1 MDETKDLHSAE
12 KPHQLTW
19 QGWKQIGKRVKSQLT
34 VDHISIV
41 SAGVAFYFFLS
52 LFPTLIAAISIFGL
66 VMEPA
71 EIQQQ
76 ISEVAHILPD
86 QSSEM
91 ISNILEGITEKSSKS
106 LGWSLVWSIL
116 FSLFTAMQGTKAVF
130 EGINVAYDEIDER
143 GFFKYNGLTLLF
155 TLGGIL
161 IGIISAALVIVFPA
175 IIQSID
181 IPASGVE
188 KIIPWLRWPVLAL
201 IVMGVLAITYKI
213 APDRRNPQ
221 FSWVSWGAVIATVLW
236 VAGSGLFSF
245 YISNFGTYDKMY
257 GSFSAVIIL
266 MLWFYITAYVTL
278 LGAEINSEMEH
289 QTRKDS
295 TIGKD
300 RPMGQ
305 RNAYHAD
312 HVAD

>member
-12 KPHQLTW
+12 KPKQLKW
-19 QGWKQIGKRVKSQLT
+19 QAWKQIGKRVKSQLT

-52 LFPTLIAAISIFGL
+52 LFPTFIAAISIFGL

-71 EIQQQ
+71 QIQQQ
-76 ISEVAHILPD
+76 ISEMAHILPD
-86 QSSEM
+86 QSSQM
-91 ISNILEGITEKSSKS
+91 ISNILEGIADKSGKS
-106 LGWSLVWSIL
+106 LSWSLVWSIL

-130 EGINVAYDEIDER
+130 EGINVAYDEIDGR

-155 TLGGIL
+155 TLSGIL
-161 IGIISAALVIVFPA
+161 IGIISVALVIIFPA
-175 IIQSID
+175 IIESINL
-181 IPASGVE
+181 PASRIE
-188 KIIPWLRWPVLAL
+188 DIIPWLRWPVLAL
-201 IVMGVLAITYKI
+201 VVMGVLAITYKI

-221 FSWVSWGAVIATVLW
+221 FTWVSWGAVIATILW
-236 VAGSGLFSF
+236 LGGSILFSI
-245 YISNFGTYDKMY
+245 YISNFANYDKIY
-257 GSFSAVIIL
+257 GSFAAVIIL
-266 MLWFYITAYVTL
+266 MLWFFITAYVIL

-289 QTRKDS
+289 QIRKDS

>member
-12 KPHQLTW
+12 KPKQLKW
-19 QGWKQIGKRVKSQLT
+19 QAWKQIGKRVKSQLT

-52 LFPTLIAAISIFGL
+52 LFPTFIAAISIFGL

-71 EIQQQ
+71 QIQQQ
-76 ISEVAHILPD
+76 ISEMAHILPD
-86 QSSEM
+86 QSSQM
-91 ISNILEGITEKSSKS
+91 ISNILEGIADKSGKS
-106 LGWSLVWSIL
+106 LSWSLVWSIL

-130 EGINVAYDEIDER
+130 EGINVAYDEIDGR

-155 TLGGIL
+155 TLSGIL
-161 IGIISAALVIVFPA
+161 IGIISVALVIIFPA
-175 IIQSID
+175 IIESINLT
-181 IPASGVE
+181 ASRIE
-188 KIIPWLRWPVLAL
+188 DIIPWLRWPVLAL
-201 IVMGVLAITYKI
+201 VVMGVLAITYKI

-221 FSWVSWGAVIATVLW
+221 FTWVSWGAVIATILW
-236 VAGSGLFSF
+236 LGGSILFSI
-245 YISNFGTYDKMY
+245 YISNFANYDKIY
-257 GSFSAVIIL
+257 GSFAAVIIL
-266 MLWFYITAYVTL
+266 MLWFFITAYVIL

-289 QTRKDS
+289 QIRKDS